1 MVTGNAIEFFHLDH
15 TADIRGTKELFGTEG
30 SFVLSVAAVWCRGHS
45 GFSAMVNSKGVVMQT
60 RSLIATRSIVSMIR
74 QAALVLA
81 AAALIVVANGSTMQV
96 TAQDRL
102 KIIYSQFTMT
112 NSLTW
117 FAREAGL
124 FERHGVSADL
134 VYVDSAPAVQAL
146 TAGQAPLATMSGG
159 LAVGPYLNGL
169 DLVMLTGW
177 CNLNSYQLITR
188 PEIRRPE
195 DLRGKIIGIGRFG
208 AAADWGLR
216 LILRKLG
223 INETKDVQIV
233 QAGGGGPSTR
243 LAAMEAKQLDA
254 TVLDSPQTVQ
264 ARRLGFRTL
273 ADGVEL
279 GIPFLQGGLVS
290 RRAYVKTH
298 EDTVRRIVRV
308 LVEAIHFAKTNR
320 DSALTIMQKYLRIAD
335 REALEDAYESF
346 VLKQFP
352 RVPYAVPAAVQTIFE
367 LAAARDP
374 RAKSADPQGFLDMR
388 FVKELDQNGLI
399 DGLYAQTR

>member
-1 MVTGNAIEFFHLDH
+1 MK
-15 TADIRGTKELFGTEG
+15 TKLHNDVDRRMILERLQWIVLVIWALA
-30 SFVLSVAAVWCRGHS
+30 FVLAPQCS
-45 GFSAMVNSKGVVMQT
+45 SAQE
-60 RSLIATRSIVSMIR
+60 
-74 QAALVLA
+74 
-81 AAALIVVANGSTMQV
+81 
-96 TAQDRL
+96 RL
-102 KIIYSQFTMT
+102 KVIYSQFTMT
-112 NSLTW
+112 NSATW

-124 FERHGVSADL
+124 FERHGLTADL

-146 TAGQAPLATMSGG
+146 TAGAAPIATMSGG

-169 DLVMLTGW
+169 DLVMLAGW

-195 DLRGKIIGIGRFG
+195 DLRGKVIGIGRFG

-223 INETKDVQIV
+223 VNENKDVQII

-243 LAAMEAKQLDA
+243 LAAMEAKKLDA

-264 ARRLGFRTL
+264 ARRLGFKVL

-279 GIPFLQGGLVS
+279 GIPFLQGGLVT
-290 RRAYVKTH
+290 RRAYVKSN
-298 EDTVRRIVRV
+298 EDIVRRTMRV
-308 LVEAIHFAKTNR
+308 IVEAIHFAKTNHEA
-320 DSALTIMQKYLRIAD
+320 ALKIMQKYLRVQD

-346 VLKQFP
+346 VIKQFP
-352 RVPYAVPAAVQTIFE
+352 RVPYPVPAAVQVIFD

-374 RAKSADPQGFLDMR
+374 RAKTADPHGFIDTR
-388 FVKELDQNGLI
+388 FVREIEQSGAIDQ
-399 DGLYAQTR
+399 LYTQPR